1 MRKRTSSSPAAKE
14 TRARERE
21 RERERKRERVREKRR
36 LHRIVVLPALSRP
49 RTSIRASFSPKSCKN
64 FENQKPIVS
73 RRAAGVFSSLLFFPT
88 PTRQLPLPTGRFSFS
103 RLLSSSLFFSLL
115 LSSSLFFSLLFSF
128 VFCGDGFVC
137 VRRPFEGIEG
147 QAQMG
152 LSSQSVKDFP
162 SAKGLVFSFLE
173 PTAETS
179 SALFEA
185 ASSSHAQPRIITFS
199 KTRKTLHCYSN

>member
-1 MRKRTSSSPAAKE
+1 MLAVEKADKFESSSKRNA
-14 TRARERE
+14 RARERE

-103 RLLSSSLFFSLL
+103 RLLSSSLVFSLL
-115 LSSSLFFSLLFSF
+115 LSSSLFFSRLSSAETDLF
-128 VFCGDGFVC
+128 VCGDRLRGL
-137 VRRPFEGIEG
+137 RDRPRWACHRN
-147 QAQMG
+147 Q
-152 LSSQSVKDFP
+152 
-162 SAKGLVFSFLE
+162 
-173 PTAETS
+173 
-179 SALFEA
+179 
-185 ASSSHAQPRIITFS
+185 
-199 KTRKTLHCYSN
+199 